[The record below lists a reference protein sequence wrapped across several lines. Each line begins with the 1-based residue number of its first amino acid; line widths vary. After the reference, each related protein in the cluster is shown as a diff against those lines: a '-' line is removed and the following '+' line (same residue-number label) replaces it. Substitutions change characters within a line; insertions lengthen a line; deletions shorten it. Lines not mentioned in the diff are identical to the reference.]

1 MFNVDLMDTF
11 FQQKDSWLK
20 LYESEVSLASQ
31 LGLQYSFPYFQIKT
45 IVADTDGYPE
55 YSTTSFFHVTSV
67 FFKRS
72 PLRIGDRVY
81 RKALGLSASTIN

>member
-1 MFNVDLMDTF
+1 MFNVDLMETF

-55 YSTTSFFHVTSV
+55 YSTISFFHVTSV
-67 FFKRS
+67 FFKRF
-72 PLRIGDRVY
+72 PLKDWR
-81 RKALGLSASTIN
+81 